1 MFSQWRSKRHF
12 PMDASPSVIP
22 KSSSQPTS
30 PLDSTFP
37 GTDTFGGMARQQ
49 SFQGRPTGVKGFS
62 KVVIGKGGIL
72 RPSTRDGSAGTPS
85 PMSFAAGPRTSNRAS
100 NALEFGGGVV
110 PDDSDSDADLSDSSM
125 SPVTPQYLAST
136 SRKQAQPS
144 TTALS
149 SGENAAFLSNARAHD
164 ASQKSAAA
172 HARLG
177 SIDLAGGFEDFRSLI
192 AFPSPSNALEE
203 SPALTASP
211 TLSTPDFAAA
221 VASNST
227 TDKATFPHSLAEK
240 PQPPIPTSSLSTA
253 KPRLLSSAD
262 IVATST
268 NRAVRTLS
276 KKAPYKVDQV
286 SAEEFAA
293 LERSLDSVRRTSNAS
308 SVPESVSQCGSSQLA
323 CEEFRPSARNASAT
337 GSMHRL
343 EGSETRDSEATPTWG
358 LGISSAGEQGLSASS
373 STNRVTHAAPRRSNS
388 SHRHTRT
395 GSELSGHSSAD
406 SWGRVPPGRDSFR
419 MFFDADKMGDLHKT
433 ASSSSSKTQRTYV
446 SDSGHSTATAETS
459 TDMHDL
465 DQLSPIKEHTESP
478 ESTRHRRKSS
488 HSGSDRSSQGA
499 SFRDTRTSA
508 ASAASGRSPIASPQ
522 SCRDRARDRLP
533 GLIEAREVGKT
544 HERSGGHSPLQTA
557 VNGLESPRSSSRR
570 RSSARSATLDG
581 LLPPLDLDGPP
592 LRSHT
597 RSASNSSWTYSRRF
611 PSQQYA
617 VNESRR
623 GSADA
628 VSPTNVSRF
637 PSGIYTTPL
646 PSAPFP
652 PSKAQASEPTTPN
665 LAYDAALSKA
675 TGKQRKHRPAALALN
690 YAALSAFAPNG
701 AGPSPTNINFKGLA
715 SPGRLRAPPPS
726 APPCEPLPPI
736 PNTPSLVPKSP
747 GLRLRTGSWATPL
760 TTDNAAAADA
770 TVQLVTP
777 TQARSSS
784 FSREAQMQGHP
795 SKARKPSDLGLLS
808 SQAGAQ
814 APLVSES
821 ATRSDSAD
829 ELKKKAH
836 DADRHHVAVTS
847 ATGKGLVRSPTVA
860 STDEGLDSIATVTVA
875 QTATRASSQPM
886 RWSSNKKGTN
896 APEAS
901 KTAAPLVV
909 AIEHADGQI
918 VSPVI
923 KPIDLQEAGR
933 VNAANVDTRTPPSSA
948 VPDHVLGT
956 DNAQPLGTGQPA
968 QPATHRASTAD
979 KAVRPPPSA
988 WNSRNIGSSAR
999 RNSAASEAKSSDVG
1013 HDGYDE
1019 SRAGARS
1026 VASCHSTMS
1035 NISDR
1040 RHEILQ
1046 DREALLGA
1054 LSESSRK
1061 EIIKRT
1067 EGRFAGA
1074 FGEVARAFRQLQADK
1089 EQLEQMLRGKTMPD
1103 GSGASK
1109 EVQSSPVSSLT
1120 AKLEHSNAEIRKLL
1134 DLLEQ
1139 QREVMEQMMATHQ
1152 LQRETYDEDLGH
1164 LNQALDE
1171 AQDEAEYHRAQVVK
1185 LNAELAKAHA
1195 SMVQANAEAMRARA
1209 TLTEESRKREKVVA
1223 LLRQAKERLNEV
1235 ETEQQQSQQRVR
1247 QDSEDVESLS
1257 DDSPRVSTLLRES
1270 SGIVSGAPA
1279 SSSESE
1285 VAQLRRMLEERDA
1298 EISSLRLSHADS
1310 LLADDSHSTFHG
1322 SMLHDD
1328 PSEQVD
1334 RLRTQLLEQRE
1345 REKHIRSAYLHV
1357 RDELR
1362 KVNDER
1368 RRSSTASLATPT
1380 SAAGG
1385 ISAMD
1390 GPSSIARASWNAAVR
1405 PTTSAAVGAGGR
1417 YQALMAGAGE
1427 EVGGEEPK
1435 SAVQLKRLSLPI
1447 VARASGIVVAAGTA
1461 AGSDA
1466 GHGEH
1471 DRWTKRRLLTE
1482 DRS

>member
-1 MFSQWRSKRHF
+1 
-12 PMDASPSVIP
+12 
-22 KSSSQPTS
+22 
-30 PLDSTFP
+30 
-37 GTDTFGGMARQQ
+37 MARQQ

-85 PMSFAAGPRTSNRAS
+85 PMSFAAGPRASNRAS

-125 SPVTPQYLAST
+125 SPVTPQYLTNT
-136 SRKQAQPS
+136 SRKQPETS
-144 TTALS
+144 TAAVS
-149 SGENAAFLSNARAHD
+149 SVENAAFLSNSQAHD
-164 ASQKSAAA
+164 ARQKSIVA

-192 AFPSPSNALEE
+192 AFPSSPNLLKE

-211 TLSTPDFAAA
+211 TLSTPDFAAT
-221 VASNST
+221 VASTSN
-227 TDKATFPHSLAEK
+227 TDKATIPYSLAEK

-262 IVATST
+262 IATT
-268 NRAVRTLS
+268 NIIKAVRTPS
-276 KKAPYKVDQV
+276 KKASHKTHQI

-293 LERSLDSVRRTSNAS
+293 VGRSLDSARRTSNAS

-323 CEEFRPSARNASAT
+323 CEEFRPPARDAAAT
-337 GSMHRL
+337 GSMRSL
-343 EGSETRDSEATPTWG
+343 EGGETRDSETTPTWG
-358 LGISSAGEQGLSASS
+358 LGISSVGEQGPAAPS
-373 STNRVTHAAPRRSNS
+373 STDRVTHAALRRSNS
-388 SHRHTRT
+388 THRHIRT

-406 SWGRVPPGRDSFR
+406 SWGRGPPARDSFR
-419 MFFDADKMGDLHKT
+419 MFFDADKIGDLHKT

-465 DQLSPIKEHTESP
+465 DQLSPIKERTESP
-478 ESTRHRRKSS
+478 ESTRHRRKPSN
-488 HSGSDRSSQGA
+488 SGSDRSSQAA
-499 SFRDTRTSA
+499 SFGMRNTGTLA
-508 ASAASGRSPIASPQ
+508 ASAVSGRSPIASPQ
-522 SCRDRARDRLP
+522 PSQARVRDRLP
-533 GLIEAREVGKT
+533 SLSEAREAGKT
-544 HERSGGHSPLQTA
+544 HERSGAHSPLQSA
-557 VNGLESPRSSSRR
+557 INDLESPRSFSHRTSST
-570 RSSARSATLDG
+570 RSATLDG
-581 LLPPLDLDGPP
+581 LLPPLELDSP
-592 LRSHT
+592 LLKAHT
-597 RSASNSSWTYSRRF
+597 RSASNSSWTYARKFS
-611 PSQQYA
+611 SQQYA

-628 VSPTNVSRF
+628 VSPTNTSRL

-652 PSKAQASEPTTPN
+652 PAKAQASVPTTPN

-675 TGKQRKHRPAALALN
+675 TGKQRKNRPAALALDH
-690 YAALSAFAPNG
+690 AALSAFAPNG

-760 TTDNAAAADA
+760 ASEPADA
-770 TVQLVTP
+770 VDATLSLVTP
-777 TQARSSS
+777 TQTRSSS
-784 FSREAQMQGHP
+784 FSREAQMQEYP
-795 SKARKPSDLGLLS
+795 SKARKPSDLSLLS
-808 SQAGAQ
+808 SRAGAQ
-814 APLVSES
+814 PPLVSES
-821 ATRSDSAD
+821 ATQSDSAAPI
-829 ELKKKAH
+829 KNKAH
-836 DADRHHVAVTS
+836 DADRHRLAVTS
-847 ATGKGLVRSPTVA
+847 AAGKGSIRSPTVA

-896 APEAS
+896 APETNKS
-901 KTAAPLVV
+901 AAPLVV

-923 KPIDLQEAGR
+923 KPIDLQEAGQ
-933 VNAANVDTRTPPSSA
+933 VNAAHIDTQTPPSSA
-948 VPDHVLGT
+948 VLNHVLDP
-956 DNAQPLGTGQPA
+956 DNTPQLGTSRPSQPA
-968 QPATHRASTAD
+968 IHRASAAD

-988 WNSRNIGSSAR
+988 WNSRSIASTALRDSAP
-999 RNSAASEAKSSDVG
+999 SESKSSDVG

-1019 SRAGARS
+1019 SRAGAGS
-1026 VASCHSTMS
+1026 VASCHSTTS

-1089 EQLEQMLRGKTMPD
+1089 EQLEQMLRKKTTLD
-1103 GSGASK
+1103 GSGTNK
-1109 EVQSSPVSSLT
+1109 EVQSISVSTLT
-1120 AKLEHSNAEIRKLL
+1120 AKLDHSNAEIRKLL

-1152 LQRETYDEDLGH
+1152 LQRETYDEDLSH

-1171 AQDEAEYHRAQVVK
+1171 AQDEAEHHRAQVVK

-1209 TLTEESRKREKVVA
+1209 SLAEESRKRENAVA
-1223 LLRQAKERLNEV
+1223 LLRQAKERLKEV
-1235 ETEQQQSQQRVR
+1235 ETEQQQQSQQRFR
-1247 QDSEDVESLS
+1247 QDSEGVESLS
-1257 DDSPRVSTLLRES
+1257 DDSPRVSTLLRDPS
-1270 SGIVSGAPA
+1270 DTHPP

-1285 VAQLRRMLEERDA
+1285 VAQLRRMLAERDA
-1298 EISSLRLSHADS
+1298 EISSLRLSHTDS
-1310 LLADDSHSTFHG
+1310 LLQNHQLADDSHSTSHG
-1322 SMLHDD
+1322 SALHDD

-1345 REKHIRSAYLHV
+1345 RERHIRSAYLHV

-1368 RRSSTASLATPT
+1368 RRSSTASLGTPT
-1380 SAAGG
+1380 SASGVA
-1385 ISAMD
+1385 AMD
-1390 GPSSIARASWNAAVR
+1390 GPSSIARASWNAAAR
-1405 PTTSAAVGAGGR
+1405 PTTSAAAAMGAR
-1417 YQALMAGAGE
+1417 YQAFMAGAGE
-1427 EVGGEEPK
+1427 EVGGEEPR
-1435 SAVQLKRLSLPI
+1435 SAVQFKRLSLPI

-1461 AGSDA
+1461 GGSDA
-1466 GHGEH
+1466 GHEEH